1 MYFKMVKFHDLISNF
16 WFGFNSSRPNPGGRE
31 KNYVKF
37 LFSHFF
43 VVPQNVLWRGLWR
56 FYEGFMQNKS
66 MDWFLYDD
74 GLRHER
80 VKGYLEYL
88 SYLEYLPFS
97 QKSIFCSKD
106 VYPASTLRPS
116 KVRVTYW
123 KGFNYM
129 FIFYFWNFILP
140 SFYHQFTFL
149 EFSHSFNYPF
159 SNFSCFSLKILKVTF
174 PVPRFQYS
182 KCVDVFEIRFSK
194 LFLF

>member
-1 MYFKMVKFHDLISNF
+1 MK
-16 WFGFNSSRPNPGGRE
+16 GFM
-31 KNYVKF
+31 KV
-37 LFSHFF
+37 
-43 VVPQNVLWRGLWR
+43 LWR
-56 FYEGFMQNKS
+56 FYAEQINGLVSIWWRPPSWKS
-66 MDWFLYDD
+66 S
-74 GLRHER
+74 R
-80 VKGYLEYL
+80 L
-88 SYLEYLPFS
+88 SWVFKLPWVFTFS

-106 VYPASTLRPS
+106 VYPTSTLRPS